1 MKNQRVINA
10 YNTNLNNILEIYKT
24 DTELSTKSMQN
35 AIKEAVNK
43 FAILFKKE
51 SHTKDSRGLMTN
63 AGTLQKNE
71 VNPVKK

>member
-1 MKNQRVINA
+1 MKSQRVINA

-43 FAILFKKE
+43 SAILFKKE
-51 SHTKDSRGLMTN
+51 SYTKDSRGLKTN

-71 VNPVKK
+71 VNLVKK